1 MTRKIK
7 ALLLVV
13 LALMVV
19 FTFAAC
25 GHQHTYSE
33 EWTSNATHHWQDA
46 TCNHDEKRYEG
57 EHQFGAGEPNAAGTE
72 LVFTCRVCKYEKT
85 EPIPVHQHVYE
96 GEWLTQSYATMLAE
110 GVEYRECTDATC
122 NERET
127 RTIAKVAV
135 ASIEVKTQ
143 PSKTYYLVG
152 ETFDATGIKVV
163 ATGADG
169 STLDVTA
176 YVAYDKTTLAAA
188 DTKVVASWEGKT
200 AEIAI
205 TVHQHVYE
213 GAWQTR
219 TLATVLAEGLEYRT
233 CQGGNGCTEEE
244 TRTTNKAA
252 LVSIAVTKAP
262 NKTAYIAGTKFD
274 ATGIKVEATG
284 DNGSTA
290 DVTALVSYDKTTLAL
305 GDTTVTVTYEGKT
318 AVVEITV
325 EEGAPV
331 MSVTEVLTTAQSN
344 TVVLVEGLFVGVS
357 DVGHGYQ
364 REVLLKD
371 AANDN
376 LIAVQGMPDSYGTW
390 PNVGYDKG
398 DKVRLYATLVENK
411 YVYSETDEANNETH
425 NKKYLQFAEQNP
437 ADILDTVVSKDN
449 VVSYSL
455 NDMVVLEKW
464 SDWQAFFKAD
474 TIKMY
479 SYFTI
484 KGEVCLNRFRA
495 QDSNG
500 NVTLYR
506 PHMVYTGV
514 SGASDIK
521 PDGTRAVGFRENA
534 LVANIGSAWDNYFS
548 GSTWENNAGPSMNS
562 KKEVE
567 IVCVLT
573 GINRYNYQVTVLEAK
588 WLKTEPVYLEIT
600 TNEQIVMEMAEAYL
614 RQAGQLEYDQYSA
627 RRMTFATP
635 EEATAQELGRFDCSS
650 YVTSVYSNA
659 FDIDAIP
666 TEYFQNTRNYTAYA
680 KQFEGDPNHADVVG
694 YWEAMDYTTT
704 EEQNAM
710 LDTLRSLLKPG
721 DILVYR
727 HGTASWTPGYDEADL
742 RGHAILYMGNNQ
754 FSHSRGTDWN
764 KGNTPDSSSSGI
776 RNYNDPNN
784 AYDRANASE
793 HSLGTVQYLK
803 ASEVLNIGSGTRM
816 LFGERDDRVFNFSI
830 IRPLARTVETPTL
843 TEQMAKR
850 LTVAGLSFE
859 KLTSAG
865 INSGVTRGQEITY
878 TLEVTNHYDNEHK
891 NIAFNEVLPEGV
903 SFVSSNFGAVANGR
917 NVTGTFNVDG
927 KEIVKLKWT
936 VRVDNDAKAGAL
948 LCNVTTIN
956 GLLMKDITNSVV
968 GYTQEQ
974 LQAVAD
980 KARAY
985 ATSGATF
992 SDPMDLARAIYK
1004 EALGVEL
1011 FGTETADSTLESLCK
1026 LYNPTDPTIKSYAFN
1041 KDSQYASMVAPNMY
1055 GGWHFYYSAGANE
1068 YIDNI
1073 NLIRSPREHNFTLGD
1088 VIVAEWPTSKAGAA
1102 TEVTETRVYIYVGN
1116 GELVAIDSLTNTCT
1130 LEQNGSE
1137 EWVLSGSTYVQK
1149 HLLITLFAYQRFA
1162 VLRPGQVA

>member
-1 MTRKIK
+1 MKRNIK
-7 ALLLVV
+7 ALLLIV
-13 LALMVV
+13 LALTMVV
-19 FTFAAC
+19 ALVAC
-25 GHQHTYSE
+25 GHQHTFST
-33 EWTSNATHHWQDA
+33 EWTTSATHHWQQA
-46 TCNHDEKRYEG
+46 NCGHDDLKQFEG
-57 EHQFGAGEPNAAGTE
+57 EHQFGTGSPNAEGTQ
-72 LVFTCRVCKYEKT
+72 LFYTCRVCQYKKT
-85 EPIPVHQHVYE
+85 EDIPVHQHTYE
-96 GEWLTQSYATMLAE
+96 GDWLTQSYATMLAE
-110 GVEYRECTDATC
+110 GTEYRICTGEGC

-127 RTIAKVAV
+127 RTVAKVEV
-135 ASIEVKTQ
+135 ASIAVTTQ
-143 PSKTYYLVG
+143 PAKTYYLAG
-152 ETFDATGIKVV
+152 ETFDATGIVV
-163 ATGADG
+163 TATGVDN
-169 STLDVTA
+169 STANVTEFA
-176 YVAYDKTTLAAA
+176 TFDKTTLAVA
-188 DTKVVASWEGKT
+188 DTAVVVSWQGKT
-200 AEIAI
+200 AQVAI
-205 TVHQHVYE
+205 TVHQHSYPE
-213 GAWQTR
+213 TWQTR
-219 TLATVLAEGLEYRT
+219 TLATVLAEGLEFRT

-244 TRTTNKAA
+244 TRTTAKAA
-252 LVSIAVTKAP
+252 LVSIAITTQP
-262 NKTAYIAGTKFD
+262 SKTAYIEGTKFD
-274 ATGIKVEATG
+274 ATGIVVTATG

-290 DVTALVSYDKTTLAL
+290 NVTALVSYDKTTLAV

-325 EEGAPV
+325 EQGVAAL
-331 MSVTEVLTTAQSN
+331 SVTEVLTTAQSGN
-344 TVVLVEGLFVGVS
+344 LVLVEGLFVGVS

-364 REVLLKD
+364 REVLIKD
-371 AANDN
+371 VANDN
-376 LIAVQGMPDSYGTW
+376 LIAIQGMPDSYGTW
-390 PNVGYDKG
+390 PNIGYDKG

-425 NKKYLQFAEQNP
+425 NKKYLQFADANP

-449 VVSYSL
+449 IVSYSL
-455 NDMVVLEKW
+455 DGMTVLEDW

-484 KGEVCLNRFRA
+484 KGEVCLNRYRG
-495 QDSNG
+495 QDANG
-500 NVTLYR
+500 NVTMYR

-514 SGASDIK
+514 TGASSIK

-548 GSTWENNAGPSMNS
+548 GCTWENNAGPSMNS
-562 KKEVE
+562 KKKVE

-573 GINRYNYQVTVLEAK
+573 GMNRYNYQVTVLEAK
-588 WLKTEPVYLEIT
+588 WLKTEPVYLEIS
-600 TNEQIVMEMAEAYL
+600 TNQDIVMEMAEAYL

-680 KQFEGDPNHADVVG
+680 KEFEGDPNHADVVG
-694 YWEAMDYTTT
+694 YWEAMDYTTKD
-704 EEQNAM
+704 EQLAM
-710 LDTLRSLLKPG
+710 LDTVRGLLQPG

-727 HGTASWTPGYDEADL
+727 HGTVSWTPGYSEADL
-742 RGHAILYMGNNQ
+742 RGHAILYMGNDQ

-764 KGNTPDSSSSGI
+764 SSNTPDTGGI
-776 RNYNDPNN
+776 RNFNDPTK
-784 AYDRANASE
+784 AQDRANDSE
-793 HSLGTVQYLK
+793 YTLGTVQYLK
-803 ASEVLNIGSGTRM
+803 ASEVLNIGTGTRM
-816 LFGERDDRVFNFSI
+816 LFGERSDRVFNFSI

-843 TEQMAKR
+843 TEQMQKR
-850 LTVAGLSFE
+850 LTVAVLSFE

-878 TLEVTNHYDNEHK
+878 TLEITNHYDNEHK
-891 NIAFNEVLPEGV
+891 NIAFNEVLPAGV
-903 SFVSSNFGAVANGR
+903 SFVSSNFGAVANGQ

-927 KEIVKLKWT
+927 KEVITLKWT
-936 VRVDNDAKAGAL
+936 VRVDNNVAAGTR

-974 LQAVAD
+974 LNAVAA
-980 KARAY
+980 KAREY
-985 ATSGATF
+985 AASGAKF

-1011 FGTETADSTLESLCK
+1011 FGTETADSTLESLSK
-1026 LYNPTDPTIKSYAFN
+1026 LYNPTDPTIKSYALN
-1041 KDSQYASMVAPNMY
+1041 TESQYASMVAPNMY

-1073 NLIRSPREHNFTLGD
+1073 NLIRSPREHNLTLGD

-1102 TEVTETRVYIYVGN
+1102 TETTETRVYIYVGN
-1116 GELVAIDSLTNTCT
+1116 GELVAIDSVTGTCT

-1137 EWVLSGSTYVQK
+1137 EWVKSGSTWYQK

-1162 VLRPGQVA
+1162 VLRPGQIA

>member
-1 MTRKIK
+1 MKKQLR

-13 LALMVV
+13 LALTMVV
-19 FTFAAC
+19 ALVAC
-25 GHQHTYSE
+25 GHQHTFST
-33 EWTSNATHHWQDA
+33 EWSSNETHHWLES
-46 TCNHDEKRYEG
+46 TCKHDVKLHEA
-57 EHQFGAGEPNAAGTE
+57 EHTLNAAGRCTVCNY
-72 LVFTCRVCKYEKT
+72 LVPHTCT
-85 EPIPVHQHVYE
+85 F
-96 GEWLTQSYATMLAE
+96 GEWQEETPATMLQA
-110 GVEYRECTDATC
+110 GSEYRVCSNPTC
-122 NERET
+122 NLRET
-127 RTIAKVAV
+127 RTTEKVAV
-135 ASIEVKTQ
+135 ASISITTQ
-143 PSKTYYLVG
+143 PTKVNYVPG
-152 ETFDATGIKVV
+152 EIFDATGMVV
-163 ATGADG
+163 TATGADD

-176 YVAYDKTTLAAA
+176 LVSIDKTGALTVE
-188 DTKVVASWEGKT
+188 DTKVVVSWEGKT
-200 AEIAI
+200 AEVSIS
-205 TVHQHVYE
+205 VHQHVYSGE
-213 GAWQTR
+213 WLTE
-219 TLATVLAEGLEYRT
+219 TLPTVLTKGLSYRV
-233 CQGGNGCTEEE
+233 CQGGNGCTERE
-244 TRTTNKAA
+244 TQVVDEVA
-252 LVSIAVTKAP
+252 LVSIAVKQEP
-262 NKTAYIAGTKFD
+262 NRTAYAEGASF
-274 ATGIKVEATG
+274 APAGIKVVAVGANDTE
-284 DNGSTA
+284 A
-290 DVTALVSYDKTTLAL
+290 DVTSLVSYDKTVLAL
-305 GDTTVTVTYEGKT
+305 GDTTVTVSYQGQT
-318 AVVEITV
+318 ATIQIVVHEVTT
-325 EEGAPV
+325 
-331 MSVTEVLTTAQSN
+331 VTEARTTAQAGSLI
-344 TVVLVEGLFVGVS
+344 LVEGLFVGVS
-357 DVGHGYQ
+357 DVGYGYQ

-371 AANDN
+371 ATNDN
-376 LIAVQGMPDSYGTW
+376 LIAIQGMPVSYGTW
-390 PNVGYDKG
+390 PNIGYDKG
-398 DKVRLYATLVENK
+398 DKVQLFATLMENK

-425 NKKYLQFAEQNP
+425 NKKYLEFAEQNP
-437 ADILDTVVSKDN
+437 ANINDTVVSKGN
-449 VVSYSL
+449 IVSYSL
-455 NDMVVLEKW
+455 DGMTVLEDW

-474 TIKMY
+474 TIPMY

-484 KGEVCLNRFRA
+484 KGEVCLNRYRA
-495 QDSNG
+495 QDANG

-534 LVANIGSAWDNYFS
+534 LVANIGSAWENYFS

-562 KKEVE
+562 KKKVE

-588 WLKTEPVYLEIT
+588 WLKTEPVYLEIS
-600 TNEQIVMEMAEAYL
+600 TNQDIVMEMAEAYL

-680 KQFEGDPNHADVVG
+680 KEFEGDPNHADVVG
-694 YWEAMDYTTT
+694 YWEAMDYTTK
-704 EEQNAM
+704 EEQQAM
-710 LDTLRSLLKPG
+710 LDHLRSLLQPG

-727 HGTASWTPGYDEADL
+727 HGTVSWTPGYSEAEL

-764 KGNTPDSSSSGI
+764 SSNTPDTGGV
-776 RNYNDPNN
+776 RNFNDPTK
-784 AYDRANASE
+784 AQDRANDSE
-793 HSLGTVQYLK
+793 YTLGTVQYLK
-803 ASEVLNIGSGTRM
+803 ASEVLNIGTGTRM
-816 LFGERDDRVFNFSI
+816 LFGERDDRIFNFSI

-891 NIAFNEVLPEGV
+891 NIAFNEVLPAGV
-903 SFVSSNFGAVANGR
+903 SFVSSNFGAVANGQ

-927 KEIVKLKWT
+927 KEVITLKWT
-936 VRVDNDAKAGAL
+936 VRVDNNVAAGTR

-974 LQAVAD
+974 LQAVAA
-980 KARAY
+980 KAREY
-985 ATSGATF
+985 AASGAKF

-1004 EALGVEL
+1004 DALGVEL
-1011 FGTETADSTLESLCK
+1011 FGAETADSTLESLSK
-1026 LYNPTDPTIKSYAFN
+1026 LYNPADPTVKSYALN
-1041 KDSQYASMVAPNMY
+1041 TESQYASMVAPNMY

-1102 TEVTETRVYIYVGN
+1102 TETTETRVYIYVGN
-1116 GELVAIDSLTNTCT
+1116 GELVAIDSVTGTCT

-1137 EWVLSGSTYVQK
+1137 EWVKSGTTWYQK